1 MNSRTFLLVT
11 LLLAVAAVGQTSH
24 RHSDPHDKDPIDGVP
39 FAVTAAPPVN
49 PEKVQHEADELSRL
63 ARTVSDDVRQVSGGI
78 LPKDLNEKLKRIEK
92 LSKQLRSELQL
103 K

>member
-1 MNSRTFLLVT
+1 L
-11 LLLAVAAVGQTSH
+11 GQTSH
-24 RHSDPHDKDPIDGVP
+24 RHSDPHDKDPIEAVP
-39 FAVTAAPPVN
+39 SAVPASRPVN
-49 PEKVQHEADELSRL
+49 LEKVQHEADELSSL
-63 ARTVSDDVRQVSGGI
+63 ARTVSDDVRQVSGGM